1 MNQER
6 LMKVLV
12 GPHVSEKGTMLADKH
27 NQVVFKVIPDATK
40 LEVKKAVENL
50 FKVEVDNV
58 QVVNVRGKMKRTGQ
72 NWGKRKNWKKAYVS
86 LKEGQDIDFVGA
98 E

>member
-86 LKEGQDIDFVGA
+86 LKEGQDIDFIGA

>member
-1 MNQER
+1 
-6 LMKVLV
+6 MKVLV

-50 FKVEVDNV
+50 FKVEVNNV

-86 LKEGQDIDFVGA
+86 LKEGQDIDFIGA

>member
-27 NQVVFKVIPDATK
+27 NQIVFKVIPDATK

-58 QVVNVRGKMKRTGQ
+58 QVVNVRGKMKRLGQ

-86 LKEGQDIDFVGA
+86 LKEGQDIDFIGA